1 MLRKLISIIFIFI
14 AITILFYNY
23 NEDINREIKIDNVI
37 STNNIN
43 RKYDGYLVIEK
54 LKYKGLIRSGEYDEI
69 LDSNLILM
77 ISDKNLFN
85 SSVGNIILAGHNNK
99 YVFSKLYKLNI
110 GDEIIISDF
119 NNEYAYTVENL
130 EYINIKNKSVL
141 DNIYDKKILT
151 LITCTNDNQVRYVV
165 RAKYNHIISENNN

>member
-14 AITILFYNY
+14 AIIILFYNY

-43 RKYDGYLVIEK
+43 RKYDGYLIIEK
-54 LKYKGLIRSGEYDEI
+54 LKYKGLIRAGEYDEI

-165 RAKYNHIISENNN
+165 SAKYNHIISENNN

>member
-43 RKYDGYLVIEK
+43 RKYDGYLIIEK
-54 LKYKGLIRSGEYDEI
+54 LKYKGLIRVGEYDEI

-130 EYINIKNKSVL
+130 EIYI
-141 DNIYDKKILT
+141 
-151 LITCTNDNQVRYVV
+151 
-165 RAKYNHIISENNN
+165 